1 MPGTNSS
8 LEGRFVWLHGVK
20 DFSLRCAGAIA
31 GVQNKAGYIMVAVG
45 VIGRPA
51 PPHGGLET
59 ENRHTGQQ
67 EHARRN
73 LFGLTRP

>member
-8 LEGRFVWLHGVK
+8 PERRFVWVHGVK
-20 DFSLRCAGAIA
+20 DFSLRCAGSIA
-31 GVQNKAGYIMVAVG
+31 GVQNKAGYNMVAVG

-59 ENRHTGQQ
+59 ERQTHGA
-67 EHARRN
+67 ARACLQN
-73 LFGLTRP
+73 PALSN